1 MAAGDE
7 QAEIGD
13 DELREGF
20 DVLVDA
26 VEIFFRG
33 FADGM
38 TVAGAHRVNDELGD
52 ELDRAPGGLMQ
63 RGEVWWVDF
72 DERRPVLLLGDE
84 EPSGFRAIIVVA
96 AAPIDIT
103 GVALEVARGNVGG
116 LPFEGVVRVAL
127 PRPGLV
133 PCTWL
138 TTLSR
143 SDLLEPAGAIPLT
156 KLDEITELLHLAG
169 LDYAREEWA

>member
-1 MAAGDE
+1 
-7 QAEIGD
+7 
-13 DELREGF
+13 
-20 DVLVDA
+20 
-26 VEIFFRG
+26 
-33 FADGM
+33 
-38 TVAGAHRVNDELGD
+38 
-52 ELDRAPGGLMQ
+52 
-63 RGEVWWVDF
+63 
-72 DERRPVLLLGDE
+72 
-84 EPSGFRAIIVVA
+84 
-96 AAPIDIT
+96 
-103 GVALEVARGNVGG
+103 
-116 LPFEGVVRVAL
+116 VRVAL

>member
-1 MAAGDE
+1 M
-7 QAEIGD
+7 
-13 DELREGF
+13 
-20 DVLVDA
+20 
-26 VEIFFRG
+26 
-33 FADGM
+33 
-38 TVAGAHRVNDELGD
+38 H
-52 ELDRAPGGLMQ
+52 

-84 EPSGFRAIIVVA
+84 EPSGFRADEEPSGFRAIQVVA
-96 AAPIDIT
+96 AAPTDIT
-103 GVALEVARGNVGG
+103 GVALEVAIGVEG

-156 KLDEITELLHLAG
+156 KLDEITELLHLAR

>member
-1 MAAGDE
+1 M
-7 QAEIGD
+7 
-13 DELREGF
+13 R
-20 DVLVDA
+20 
-26 VEIFFRG
+26 
-33 FADGM
+33 
-38 TVAGAHRVNDELGD
+38 NP
-52 ELDRAPGGLMQ
+52 RAFGQYKWSLP
-63 RGEVWWVDF
+63 
-72 DERRPVLLLGDE
+72 P
-84 EPSGFRAIIVVA
+84 PT
-96 AAPIDIT
+96 DIT
-103 GVALEVARGNVGG
+103 GVALEVAIGNVEG

>member
-1 MAAGDE
+1 M
-7 QAEIGD
+7 
-13 DELREGF
+13 
-20 DVLVDA
+20 
-26 VEIFFRG
+26 
-33 FADGM
+33 
-38 TVAGAHRVNDELGD
+38 H
-52 ELDRAPGGLMQ
+52 

-84 EPSGFRAIIVVA
+84 EPSGFRAIQVVA
-96 AAPIDIT
+96 AAPTDIT
-103 GVALEVARGNVGG
+103 GVALEVAIGNVEG

-169 LDYAREEWA
+169 PGYAQAKSGLSE

>member
-1 MAAGDE
+1 M
-7 QAEIGD
+7 
-13 DELREGF
+13 
-20 DVLVDA
+20 
-26 VEIFFRG
+26 
-33 FADGM
+33 
-38 TVAGAHRVNDELGD
+38 H
-52 ELDRAPGGLMQ
+52 

-84 EPSGFRAIIVVA
+84 EPSGFRAIQVVA
-96 AAPIDIT
+96 AAPTDIT
-103 GVALEVARGNVGG
+103 GVALEVAVGNVEG

-127 PRPGLV
+127 PRPGFV

>member
-1 MAAGDE
+1 M
-7 QAEIGD
+7 
-13 DELREGF
+13 
-20 DVLVDA
+20 
-26 VEIFFRG
+26 
-33 FADGM
+33 
-38 TVAGAHRVNDELGD
+38 H
-52 ELDRAPGGLMQ
+52 

-84 EPSGFRAIIVVA
+84 EPSGFRAIQVVA
-96 AAPIDIT
+96 AAPTDIT
-103 GVALEVARGNVGG
+103 GVALEVAIGNVEG

-143 SDLLEPAGAIPLT
+143 SDLLEPAGAIPQRSST
-156 KLDEITELLHLAG
+156 RSRNSSTSQDSIT
-169 LDYAREEWA
+169 REKSGPE

>member
-1 MAAGDE
+1 M
-7 QAEIGD
+7 
-13 DELREGF
+13 
-20 DVLVDA
+20 
-26 VEIFFRG
+26 
-33 FADGM
+33 
-38 TVAGAHRVNDELGD
+38 H
-52 ELDRAPGGLMQ
+52 
-63 RGEVWWVDF
+63 RGEVWWVEF

-84 EPSGFRAIIVVA
+84 EPSGFRAIHVVA
-96 AAPIDIT
+96 AARTDIT
-103 GVALEVARGNVGG
+103 GVALEVAIGNVEG

-138 TTLSR
+138 TALSR

-156 KLDEITELLHLAG
+156 KLDEVTELFHLAE